1 MSVMYK
7 NGSSW
12 QDLMLQAYPVGAIY
26 LSYTST
32 SPASLFG
39 GSWNRIYDDDKGR
52 ALGVTKNNTVGNNPG
67 GDWNFDGTTY
77 AQLYLGQVANNLIMI
92 YNQAS
97 TSQVNQIA
105 DVSNYDKKR
114 KAYSLII
121 EDYLG
126 WATGGINSSSSYQMI
141 QLHGGVVPALYYI
154 YAWRR
159 TA

>member
-39 GSWNRIYDDDKGR
+39 GSWNRIYDDDTNR
-52 ALGVTKNNTVGNNPG
+52 ALSVTKSNTVGNSL
-67 GDWNFDGTTY
+67 GDWQFNGASY

-92 YNQAS
+92 YNQAE
-97 TSQVNQIA
+97 TSHVNQIA
-105 DVSNYDKKR
+105 DVSDYNKKR
-114 KAYSLII
+114 KAYSLTI
-121 EDYLG
+121 EDYQG
-126 WATGGINSSSSYQMI
+126 WPTGGINNTSSYQMI
-141 QLHGGVVPALYYI
+141 GLHGGVTPALYYI

>member
-39 GSWNRIYDDDKGR
+39 GSWNRIYDNENR
-52 ALGVTKNNTVGNNPG
+52 ALGVTKNNLVGNSI
-67 GDWNFDGTTY
+67 GDWNFNSASY
-77 AQLYLGQVANNLIMI
+77 AKLYLGQVSNNLIMI
-92 YNQAS
+92 YDQAE
-97 TSQVNQIA
+97 TSHVNQIA
-105 DVSNYDKKR
+105 DVSDYNKKR
-114 KAYSLII
+114 KAYSLTI

-126 WATGGINSSSSYQMI
+126 WNTGGMNNTSSYQMI
-141 QLHGGVVPALYYI
+141 GLHGGVTPALYYI

>member
-12 QDLMLQAYPVGAIY
+12 RDLMLQAYPIGAIY

-39 GSWNRIYDDDKGR
+39 GSWSRIYDDDNNR
-52 ALGVTKNNTVGNNPG
+52 ALGVTKNNIVGDNI
-67 GDWNFDGTTY
+67 GDWNFDGATY

-92 YNQAS
+92 YNQADN
-97 TSQVNQIA
+97 SQVNQIA
-105 DVSNYDKKR
+105 DVSNYNKKR
-114 KAYSLII
+114 KAYSLTI
-121 EDYLG
+121 EDYQG
-126 WATGGINSSSSYQMI
+126 WNTGGINNSSSYQMI
-141 QLHGGVVPALYYI
+141 QLHGGVSPALYYI

>member
-39 GSWNRIYDDDKGR
+39 GSWSRIYDSNNNR
-52 ALGVTKNNTVGNNPG
+52 ALGITKSNTVGNNPG
-67 GDWNFDGTTY
+67 GDWGFNGASY
-77 AQLYLGQVANNLIMI
+77 AKLYLGQVANNLIMI
-92 YNQAS
+92 YDQAE
-97 TSQVNQIA
+97 TSYINQIA
-105 DVSNYDKKR
+105 DVSDYNKKR
-114 KAYSLII
+114 KAYPLTI
-121 EDYLG
+121 EDYQG
-126 WATGGINSSSSYQMI
+126 WSTGGMNNTSSYQMI
-141 QLHGGVVPALYYI
+141 GLHGGVTPALYYI